1 MFAERRRES
10 LKFQGGNRRWLVK
23 WFVCAFCAFVLA
35 FDVRAGD
42 DVSSEITAL
51 LKEKNVDAEVVFLL
65 DKNLGFIDKLWDG
78 VYKKEYSGKNYDMSY
93 VNRMRKSDEYLDSYQ
108 KPLPRYDDIYGY
120 LPNFVNLL
128 FNGER
133 MKLDLKDVRELILAI
148 ADIEIKQIVVGVPP
162 EAEKRYAAHIRV
174 VPWERSY
181 AIAEGILIVLFKNGR
196 PVFAFDIKS
205 PEHFLI
211 PYDSR
216 EETRRFYRFHFDD
229 KGRLFMFDS
238 YLYRVNDKINRLS
251 AKLWRKLDIGVVVRM
266 KKYYELPVDV
276 VDFYS
281 YVPRKGAGDTKLC
294 DVDKFPEIYYN
305 SIINRRKAQ
314 ILKWTNDI
322 KKLEEEKAEAVG
334 KEADKLQWEIDNF
347 KRRIPD
353 AKAKIPRYQK
363 LIKEIKVEIQKRKK
377 LYESLEK
384 SPTD

>member
-1 MFAERRRES
+1 M
-10 LKFQGGNRRWLVK
+10 RWLVCLLCV
-23 WFVCAFCAFVLA
+23 FVFA

-42 DVSSEITAL
+42 DVSSEIISL

-78 VYKKEYSGKNYDMSY
+78 VYKKKYSGKNYDMSY
-93 VNRMRKSDEYLDSYQ
+93 VTRMRKSYEYLSSFQ

-148 ADIEIKQIVVGVPP
+148 ANTEIKQIVVGVPP
-162 EAEKRYAAHIRV
+162 GAEKRYAEHIRV
-174 VPWERSY
+174 APFERAY
-181 AIAEGILIVLFKNGR
+181 AIAEGILVVLFKNGR

-216 EETRRFYRFHFDD
+216 EETRRIYRFHFDD

-238 YLYRVNDKINRLS
+238 YLYKVNDKINRLS
-251 AKLWRKLDIGVVVRM
+251 AKLWRKLDVGVVVRM

-281 YVPRKGAGDTKLC
+281 YVPRKGAGGAKLC

-305 SIINRRKAQ
+305 TAINMIKAF
-314 ILKWTNDI
+314 IVKWTNDI

-334 KEADKLQWEIDNF
+334 KEADKLQWEIDNL
-347 KRRIPD
+347 KRRMLD

-363 LIKEIKVEIQKRKK
+363 LIKEIKAEIRKRKK
-377 LYESLEK
+377 LYESLDK
-384 SPTD
+384 ASAD